1 MEINRE
7 FMIKDQLTEPYNPQQ
22 NQVESSAI
30 KYIKGQIHILLDRTG
45 APDSLW
51 FMAAKYV
58 ADIHNI
64 CLDPRHPDSMTPI
77 QYQQGV
83 TPDIS
88 VYLQFTF
95 WEPILY
101 LDHEAVWPSSTERA
115 GRWIGVAHAIGDAL
129 TYWILEDQ
137 SKHILA
143 ISVVRPF
150 N

>member
-1 MEINRE
+1 
-7 FMIKDQLTEPYNPQQ
+7 
-22 NQVESSAI
+22 
-30 KYIKGQIHILLDRTG
+30 
-45 APDSLW
+45 
-51 FMAAKYV
+51 MAAKYV
-58 ADIHNI
+58 ADIHII
-64 CLDPRHPDSMTPI
+64 CSNPKHPDEMTPI

-88 VYLQFTF
+88 VYLLQFTF

-137 SKHILA
+137 SKHIMA
-143 ISVVRPF
+143 RSVVRPF